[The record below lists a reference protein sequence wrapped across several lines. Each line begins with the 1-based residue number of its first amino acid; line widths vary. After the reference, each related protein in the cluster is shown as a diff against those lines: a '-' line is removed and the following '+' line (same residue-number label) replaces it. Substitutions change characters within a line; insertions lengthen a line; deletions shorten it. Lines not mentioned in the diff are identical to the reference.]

1 MNEIKQTPT
10 PQYDNLLNSSTL
22 LNVTTASAILMFV
35 QSALQDKNISGSL
48 IANLQMGAYH
58 MLYSIRESNAN
69 TKNEQS
75 TPEAQE
81 ISNNIHKELYYYD
94 YQINRL
100 LEEFIIKQD
109 KSVKREYINSIEVCK
124 RLKPLISSEI

>member
-35 QSALQDKNISGSL
+35 QSALQEQNISGSL
-48 IANLQMGAYH
+48 VANLHMGAYH

-69 TKNEQS
+69 NKNEQS

-100 LEEFIIKQD
+100 LQEFIIKQD
-109 KSVKREYINSIEVCK
+109 RYVKREYINSIEVCK
-124 RLKPLISSEI
+124 RLKPLIDSEN

>member
-35 QSALQDKNISGSL
+35 QSALQEQNISGSL
-48 IANLQMGAYH
+48 IANLHMGAYH

-100 LEEFIIKQD
+100 LQEYIIKQD
-109 KSVKREYINSIEVCK
+109 RYVKREYINSIEVCK
-124 RLKPLISSEI
+124 KLKPLIDSEI

>member
-48 IANLQMGAYH
+48 IANLHMGAYH

-100 LEEFIIKQD
+100 LQEFIIKQD
-109 KSVKREYINSIEVCK
+109 RYVKREYINSIEVCK
-124 RLKPLISSEI
+124 RLKPLIDSEN